1 MASNPMKK
9 TIQFSQTITCL
20 VIILLGSQL
29 INEAKDWNS
38 SGDQG
43 FESAD

>member
-1 MASNPMKK
+1 MPSKPMKK
-9 TIQFSQTITCL
+9 TIQFSQIITCL
-20 VIILLGSQL
+20 VMILLGSQL

-38 SGDQG
+38 LGDQG